1 MTSLLA
7 RRRQAREFAR
17 AVEAATR
24 EGASELAGPLQVV
37 TLLREIPPVEP
48 NPAFVSEL
56 RSHLLTAA
64 VARSR
69 DRDLADGST
78 DDDLPSIQRRSPRHQ
93 RGLAIAASTL
103 VIVGAGTGT
112 AAISQQ
118 ALPGDLL
125 YPVKRSIE
133 NVEFQLARGDFGE
146 GSQLLEQA
154 STRLDEVEALTAED
168 PNPDAEQIAELTQSF
183 SDFSSQATDGGR
195 RLITVYATDRD
206 ANAIGRIR
214 VFTTQAATQLTDLAP
229 AMPAELRTAFTQ
241 AATTVGA
248 LDALAVRI
256 CATCGGTLPLVS
268 VPGQPLSA
276 GPFLTD
282 VSNVDLSDLPST
294 GAGGSHPVTLP
305 GGPPVTGPSGFPT
318 TPTGTTTGV
327 TTSSGSTGG
336 STTGPGSPSSV
347 QSGQVPG
354 ATVSVPIDVLTPV
367 TTLLPVDLSTIVI
380 PIPLP
385 TLGLN

>member
-69 DRDLADGST
+69 ERDLADGST
-78 DDDLPSIQRRSPRHQ
+78 DDDLPSIQGRSPRHQ

-103 VIVGAGTGT
+103 VIAGAGTGT

-168 PNPDAEQIAELTQSF
+168 PNPDAEQIAELTQAF
-183 SDFSSQATDGGR
+183 SDFSSQTTDGGR
-195 RLITVYATDRD
+195 RLITAYASDRD
-206 ANAIGRIR
+206 ANVIGRIR
-214 VFTTQAATQLTDLAP
+214 VFTTQAATQLTRLAP
-229 AMPAELRTAFTQ
+229 AMPTDLRTSFTH

-294 GAGGSHPVTLP
+294 GAGGSQPVTLP
-305 GGPPVTGPSGFPT
+305 GGPPVNGLPSGFPT
-318 TPTGTTTGV
+318 TPTGTTTGG
-327 TTSSGSTGG
+327 TTPSGSTGG
-336 STTGPGSPSSV
+336 STGEPGSPSSV
-347 QSGQVPG
+347 QSSQDPG
-354 ATVSVPIDVLTPV
+354 ATVSLPVDVLTPV
-367 TTLLPVDLSTIVI
+367 TTLLAVDLPTIVI

-385 TLGLN
+385 TLN

>member
-1 MTSLLA
+1 MIWPSA

-17 AVEAATR
+17 AVDTGTR
-24 EGASELAGPLQVV
+24 KAASELEAPLQVV

-48 NPAFVSEL
+48 DPAFVSEL
-56 RSHLLTAA
+56 RSQLLAAA
-64 VARSR
+64 VSRSAEP
-69 DRDLADGST
+69 DLAGDG
-78 DDDLPSIQRRSPRHQ
+78 DLPPIRGRTPRQQ

-112 AAISQQ
+112 AAVSQQ

-133 NVEFQLARGDFGE
+133 NVQFHLARGDSGK

-154 STRLDEVEALTAED
+154 ATRLDEVEALTAED
-168 PNPDAEQIAELTQSF
+168 PNPDDQQIAELNEAL
-183 SDFSSQATDGGR
+183 SDFSSETTDGGN
-195 RLITVYATDRD
+195 RLIKAYASDRD
-206 ANAIGRIR
+206 THAIGRIR
-214 VFTTQAATQLTDLAP
+214 VFTTQSATQLTHLAP
-229 AMPAELRTAFTQ
+229 AMPAELRTSFTQ
-241 AATTVGA
+241 AATTVGS

-256 CATCGGTLPLVS
+256 CATCGGALPLVS

-282 VSNVDLSDLPST
+282 VSNVELSDLPST

-305 GGPPVTGPSGFPT
+305 GGPPVTEVPTTLPTTSGTPTEGTTPSG
-318 TPTGTTTGV
+318 
-327 TTSSGSTGG
+327 GSTGG
-336 STTGPGSPSSV
+336 STSEPTSPTSV
-347 QSGQVPG
+347 QTSQTPG
-354 ATVSVPIDVLTPV
+354 ATVALPSAVLTPV
-367 TTLLPVDLSTIVI
+367 TTMLPEDLPTIVI
-380 PIPLP
+380 TIPLP

>member
-1 MTSLLA
+1 MTWLSA

-17 AVEAATR
+17 AVDTGTR
-24 EGASELAGPLQVV
+24 EAVSDLEAPLQVV

-48 NPAFVSEL
+48 DPAFVSEL
-56 RSHLLTAA
+56 RSQLLTAA
-64 VARSR
+64 VSRSTEP
-69 DRDLADGST
+69 DLAGDGE
-78 DDDLPSIQRRSPRHQ
+78 LPPIRGRTPRQQ

-112 AAISQQ
+112 AAVSQQ

-133 NVEFQLARGDFGE
+133 NIQFHLARGDSAK
-146 GSQLLEQA
+146 GSELLDQA
-154 STRLDEVEALTAED
+154 ATRLDEVEALTAED
-168 PNPDAEQIAELTQSF
+168 PDPDAQQIADLNQAL
-183 SDFSSQATDGGR
+183 SDFSSETTDGGS
-195 RLITVYATDRD
+195 RLISAYASDRD
-206 ANAIGRIR
+206 THAIGRIR
-214 VFTTQAATQLTDLAP
+214 VFTTQSATQLTHLAS
-229 AMPAELRTAFTQ
+229 AMPTDLRTSFTE

-256 CATCGGTLPLVS
+256 CATCGGSLPLVS

-282 VSNVDLSDLPST
+282 VSDVELSDLPST

-305 GGPPVTGPSGFPT
+305 GGPTVTELPTSVPT
-318 TPTGTTTGV
+318 TSGTPTSDTTPSSATTGAS
-327 TTSSGSTGG
+327 TS
-336 STTGPGSPSSV
+336 GPTSPTSV
-347 QSGQVPG
+347 QSSQTEDATASLPG
-354 ATVSVPIDVLTPV
+354 AVLTPV
-367 TTLLPVDLSTIVI
+367 TTMLPEDLPTIVI